1 MYSNF
6 VPSAEHCA
14 RLEALAGRGNVA
26 VADSEAA
33 AQASAATTQIAFGHR
48 YLRQM
53 LVVGAMAVI
62 RYADPKRR
70 PWLAQLLARRKAKV
84 AAVAL
89 ANKIART
96 AWAMMMTGERYR
108 EPLAA

>member
-1 MYSNF
+1 LITLMYSNF

-48 YLRQM
+48 YLRQ
-53 LVVGAMAVI
+53 LLPGAANLRWVQTT
-62 RYADPKRR
+62 YSWYNYCDPIPYYPR
-70 PWLAQLLARRKAKV
+70 AARWGWTWG
-84 AAVAL
+84 L
-89 ANKIART
+89 
-96 AWAMMMTGERYR
+96 
-108 EPLAA
+108 